1 MYVEEKKANLFLS
14 YFLIHSMANGIMVR
28 DEKITNLLIHR
39 NLACSNYRYFK
50 ENIITLTW

>member
-14 YFLIHSMANGIMVR
+14 YFLMHSMANGIMVR
-28 DEKITNLLIHR
+28 DQKITNLLIHR
-39 NLACSNYRYFK
+39 NLDCSNYRYFK